1 MGYYTSKAQAE
12 ERTARVFSERAYGLL
27 NTAAA
32 SGLLQQATAC
42 FDRTFHLCGD
52 LISASKHGVSMRK
65 TISIECRIDGTPEQY
80 AAMIDFMRTHAQ
92 TILAGAQLIV
102 GGVDKGL
109 AVSFMTEDLYEGVTA
124 LPIDSGSDSDSG
136 ETNSIAP

>member
-1 MGYYTSKAQAE
+1 MKHEPTPKHIFQKMNILLETIRG
-12 ERTARVFSERAYGLL
+12 RVTFLINTGRGGRAWAMVNTMQHLL
-27 NTAAA
+27 
-32 SGLLQQATAC
+32 
-42 FDRTFHLCGD
+42 DGD
-52 LISASKHGVSMRK
+52 GRELGGSMRK

-109 AVSFMTEDLYEGVTA
+109 AVSFMTEDLYEGVTT

-136 ETNSIAP
+136 ETNCIVP